1 MCASARPHTGSPL
14 EVRPTEPLKGSSRK
28 SPSPKTESVNMESG
42 RHRVLPITVPTQLRR
57 PLPLVAD
64 LLAAAKDAEEDKG
77 VLALNYS
84 KVLRVRTSRKC
95 LTRALILINTLIKEF
110 ESRGYG
116 VRIGERVETELI
128 LEEGAI
134 SVRLDE
140 RTKQVAPPPPSPR
153 PKTGQL
159 PPSYEPW
166 RPAYLL
172 VATGEFTLTF
182 GRYRLSG
189 CRHSWRDRPGATLES
204 QLHEVMEAIP
214 SWDET
219 LKARRLEREDLELL
233 AKEAQA
239 RRVAKAREQEI
250 LRRQRARLVDGLSAW
265 ENAERLRR
273 YIAAVQDAS
282 CQSKEKR
289 EWLDW
294 ANDQV
299 RLLDPLCSRLVAVTD
314 LAINLDAHF
323 TGNPMWEKPA
333 KDWWSP

>member
-1 MCASARPHTGSPL
+1 
-14 EVRPTEPLKGSSRK
+14 
-28 SPSPKTESVNMESG
+28 MESG
-42 RHRVLPITVPTQLRR
+42 RHQVLPITVPTQLRR
-57 PLPLVAD
+57 PHPLVAD

-84 KVLRVRTSRKC
+84 KVLRVRTSRQC

-116 VRIGERVETELI
+116 VRIGEGVETELI

-140 RTKQVAPPPPSPR
+140 RTKQVASPPPSPR
-153 PKTGQL
+153 PKTGRL
-159 PPSYEPW
+159 PPSYEAW

-214 SWDET
+214 SWEET
-219 LKARRLEREDLELL
+219 LKARRLEREGIELL
-233 AKEAQA
+233 AMEAQA
-239 RRVAKAREQEI
+239 RRVARAREQEI
-250 LRRQRARLVDGLSAW
+250 LRRQRARLVDDLSAW

-282 CQSKEKR
+282 CQSKERR

-299 RLLDPLCSRLVAVTD
+299 RLLDPLCSRHSAVT
-314 LAINLDAHF
+314 NLDVKLEDEF
-323 TGNPMWEKPA
+323 RGCSTWEKPP
-333 KDWWSP
+333 KDWWNQ